1 MRFLRHRDL
10 VLESVDSLLSIIG
23 QVILRI
29 RKNPSSPSS
38 KDKVYWPASA
48 PMKFT
53 VQSAMSE
60 LRTAGSTVPGFKLVR
75 G

>member
-29 RKNPSSPSS
+29 RKNPSPSS